1 MTQITWLT
9 KFGAI
14 ATAGLLGL
22 GLTAC
27 GAGDTEA
34 NSDKTRIG
42 VTVYDMSSFIAWG
55 KQGAEAISKANNAKL
70 LWQSAHNDVNAQI
83 SQIQQFINQ
92 KVDVI
97 IIAAVNSATLGPQIA
112 QATEA
117 GIPVVA
123 TNLSI
128 SGPEQSKLVS
138 YVGPNDVGAGENE
151 AQAVIDALHGKGNVV
166 IMQGP
171 VGQSG
176 SIDRTK
182 GIQNVLAKNPDI
194 KVLAMQPANWER
206 NQAYKLMQ
214 DWLSRYGKEINGL
227 ISENDDMAIGAIQA
241 LKEKG
246 LNGKI
251 PVSGVDAI
259 KDGLRG
265 IRSGDIIETNLH
277 NGALELGMAVQVAI
291 DHIQGKQVPKEA
303 MLQMPQI
310 TKANVD
316 KFYDQLFD
324 HSDKFI
330 AGLPDLIKANMA
342 SGQYA
347 NQ

>member
-1 MTQITWLT
+1 MMSKRTGLKATL
-9 KFGAI
+9 F
-14 ATAGLLGL
+14 ATAALMFGSPAFADKANPVVGF
-22 GLTAC
+22 TA
-27 GAGDTEA
+27 
-34 NSDKTRIG
+34 
-42 VTVYDMSSFIAWG
+42 YDMTSFIAWG
-55 KQGAEAISKANNAKL
+55 KQGAEAIAKANNAKL
-70 LWQSAHNDVNAQI
+70 LWQSAHSDVNTQI

-97 IIAAVNSATLGPQIA
+97 IIAAVNSSTLGPQIA
-112 QATEA
+112 QATAA
-117 GIPVVA
+117 GIPVIA

-128 SGPEQSKLVS
+128 SGPEAAKLGS
-138 YVGPNDVGAGENE
+138 YVGPNDVGAGEQE
-151 AQAVIDALHGKGNVV
+151 AQAVVDALHGKGNIVV
-166 IMQGP
+166 MQGP

-176 SIDRTK
+176 AIDRTK

-206 NQAYKLMQ
+206 TQAYKLMQ
-214 DWLSRYGKEINGL
+214 DWLSRYGTEINGL

-259 KDGLRG
+259 KDGLRAV
-265 IRSGDIIETNLH
+265 RSGDMIQTNLQ

-291 DHIQGKQVPKEA
+291 NHVQGKDIPKEA
-303 MLQMPQI
+303 MLQMPGI
-310 TKANVD
+310 TKVD
-316 KFYDQLFD
+316 VNKYYDQLFD
-324 HSDKFI
+324 KSDAFI
-330 AGLPDLIKANMA
+330 AGLPELIKANMA
-342 SGQYA
+342 SGKYA